1 MRCWCRVH
9 GGCWV
14 IVVVNGFAN
23 GFLSGVVNGC
33 KLRLCGRF
41 FGGCDDGFRSN
52 VGLLCFLLSFLISS
66 LFFDY
71 RTAFQ

>member
-14 IVVVNGFAN
+14 IVLNNVF
-23 GFLSGVVNGC
+23 NGC

-66 LFFDY
+66 LFI
-71 RTAFQ
+71 RCGTAF

>member
-14 IVVVNGFAN
+14 IVVVNGFVN
-23 GFLSGVVNGC
+23 GFLNGVVNGC

-52 VGLLCFLLSFLISS
+52 VGLLRFLLSFLIVV
-66 LFFDY
+66 LFFLCG
-71 RTAFQ
+71 TALQ